1 MTCHC
6 SSCERLRKITENT
19 MKLRLNSLYG
29 KQPMFQGHKFMDYDT
44 RIKLQADES
53 ERIGPMSA
61 SLWCNINDVETNQTY
76 QIGHAFSEADEDR
89 EHYTKTRTVEVPTG
103 NSYGRATYQ
112 ERQEVSETIDV
123 CGYHARKQAGLTQNA
138 ITVTAEDIDTVEE
151 GATQAEADMWRAR
164 YEAEKARRK
173 ADI

>member
-1 MTCHC
+1 M
-6 SSCERLRKITENT
+6 
-19 MKLRLNSLYG
+19 
-29 KQPMFQGHKFMDYDT
+29 MFQGHKLTEHTNGCNCYDCT
-44 RIKLQADES
+44 QKMKIRLNSMYGKERINLQPDTT

-61 SLWCNINDVETNQTY
+61 SLWCNINDVETNATY

-89 EHYTKTRTVEVPTG
+89 EHYTKTRTVEIPTG